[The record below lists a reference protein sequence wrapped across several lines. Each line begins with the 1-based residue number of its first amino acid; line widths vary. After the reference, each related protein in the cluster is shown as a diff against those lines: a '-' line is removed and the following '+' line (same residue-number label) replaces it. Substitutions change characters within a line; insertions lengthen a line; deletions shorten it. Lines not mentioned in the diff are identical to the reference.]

1 MLSTEATMS
10 DQQIHIIGI
19 DLGKNWFHL
28 VAMDERGKPVYRK
41 KLSRNQLGELIPTL
55 QQCIVAMESCP
66 GSQFWGRRFAN
77 AGNTVRIIPAQF
89 VKPYLKSNKNDFNDA
104 EAIAEAGSRG
114 TMRCVAL
121 KTADQLELQAMHRV
135 RQRFIVERTA
145 TVNQM
150 RALLLEHGIVVP
162 IGRALFARRLPKIME
177 NVENGLSVRLRGLID
192 RLRRRW
198 LLLDDELAGVS
209 AEITQ
214 IATDSEL
221 CQRVCTVPGVG
232 PIVSTAL
239 VAAVGNGRA
248 FHRARDMSAWLG
260 LVPKQYSTGG
270 KSNLGGISK
279 RGNAYLRMMVIQGA
293 RALLIHMK
301 RDKSRM
307 GLWLREIEKRSHPH
321 VALIALANKIVRICW
336 KVLTSGRVYQPFA
349 EASRMA

>member
-1 MLSTEATMS
+1 MN

-19 DLGKNWFHL
+19 DLGKNWFHV

-41 KLSRNQLGELIPTL
+41 KLNRAQLSEFVVVNEP
-55 QQCIVAMESCP
+55 CIVAMEACP
-66 GSQFWGRRFAN
+66 GSQFWGRRFED
-77 AGNTVRIIPAQF
+77 AGNTVRVIPAQF

-121 KTADQLELQAMHRV
+121 KSADQLELQALHRV

-145 TVNQM
+145 VVNQM
-150 RALLLEHGIVVP
+150 RALLLEHGLVVP
-162 IGRALFARRLPKIME
+162 LGRELFARRLPKILE
-177 NVENGLSVRLRGLID
+177 DAENGVSIRIRELLA

-198 LLLDDELAGVS
+198 LALDEELTS
-209 AEITQ
+209 ITLEITQ
-214 IATDSEL
+214 VADDSEL
-221 CQRVCTVPGVG
+221 CRRARTVPGVG

-239 VAAVGNGRA
+239 IAAVGNGAA
-248 FHRARDMSAWLG
+248 FTRARDMSAWLG

-270 KSNLGGISK
+270 KSTLGGISK

-307 GLWLREIEKRSHPH
+307 GVWLSALEQRSHPH
-321 VALIALANKIVRICW
+321 VALIALANKIIRICW
-336 KVLTSGRVYQPFA
+336 KVLTSGQSYQPFPDSA
-349 EASRMA
+349 PV